1 MPKTLSL
8 KGKLCLTA
16 LLLLLGAGCS
26 TSAESEPSSESAGNA
41 PIQPTSASI
50 TVAAVGDI
58 MLGGTARPELRRYG
72 YDYPFEHVA
81 TLLQDADI
89 AFGNLEG
96 PLTDAGAPEGDK
108 QYVFRSPPAKVVPA
122 LKRAGFDV
130 LSLANNHTLDYG
142 PQGLADT
149 EAALRTHGIAAIGA
163 GADGRAARAPVIL
176 DVRGKKLG
184 FLAYSLTLPENFF
197 ATATRPG
204 TAFGLEDH
212 VRADVAALKSRV
224 DFVLVSFHW
233 GQEGKTD
240 LRDYQVRVGR
250 AAIEAGAHAVIGHHP
265 HILQGVEHYRGG
277 VILYSLGNFVFGSY
291 SRSAIRSVVA
301 QLLFDDQGLR
311 ELRLVPINVNNI
323 AFNFQPKLLSPEA
336 AAASVAHLQTLSRA
350 LGTELA
356 NDDGVAVLRLPVVTT
371 PPAQAG
377 ER

>member
-1 MPKTLSL
+1 
-8 KGKLCLTA
+8 
-16 LLLLLGAGCS
+16 
-26 TSAESEPSSESAGNA
+26 
-41 PIQPTSASI
+41 
-50 TVAAVGDI
+50 

-72 YDYPFEHVA
+72 YDHPFEHVA
-81 TLLQDADI
+81 SLLQDADI

-96 PLTDAGAPEGDK
+96 PLTEGGIPEGDK

-122 LKRAGFDV
+122 LKRAGFDI
-130 LSLANNHTLDYG
+130 LSLANNHSLDYG

-149 EAALRTHGIAAIGA
+149 QAALRAHGIAAVGA
-163 GADGRAARAPVIL
+163 GAEGRAARAPAIL
-176 DVRGKKLG
+176 EVRGKRFG

-197 ATATRPG
+197 ATDTRPG
-204 TAFGLEDH
+204 TAFGNEEH
-212 VRADVAALKSRV
+212 VRADVAALKNHV

-233 GQEGKTD
+233 GQEGKTE
-240 LRDYQVRVGR
+240 LRDYQMRVGR

-265 HILQGVEHYRGG
+265 HILQGVERYRDG

-301 QLLFDDQGLR
+301 QLIFDDRGLR
-311 ELRLVPINVNNI
+311 EVRLVPINVNNI

-336 AAASVAHLQTLSRA
+336 AAASVEHLQTLAAA

-356 NDDGVAVLRLPVVTT
+356 NQDGVAVLRLPDGAS
-371 PPAQAG
+371 PALAG

>member
-1 MPKTLSL
+1 MSKTLSL
-8 KGKLCLTA
+8 NGKIGLAVVFLV
-16 LLLLLGAGCS
+16 LGAACS
-26 TSAESEPSSESAGNA
+26 TSAESGPSSENAQNA
-41 PIQPTSASI
+41 PISPTNAI
-50 TVAAVGDI
+50 VTIAAVGDI

-81 TLLQDADI
+81 TLLQGADL

-96 PLTDAGAPEGDK
+96 PLTDAGVPEGDK
-108 QYVFRSPPAKVVPA
+108 QYVFRSPPAKAVPA

-130 LSLANNHTLDYG
+130 LSLANNHSLDYG

-149 EAALRTHGIAAIGA
+149 EAALRAHGIAAVGA
-163 GADGRAARAPVIL
+163 GADERRARAPAIVE
-176 DVRGKKLG
+176 VRGKKVG

-197 ATATRPG
+197 ANATRPG
-204 TAFGLEDH
+204 TAFGHEQH
-212 VRADVAALKSRV
+212 VRTDVAALRRQV
-224 DFVLVSFHW
+224 DLVLVSFHW
-233 GQEGKTD
+233 GQEGKTE

-265 HILQGVEHYRGG
+265 HILQGVERYRDG

-301 QLLFDDQGLR
+301 QLAFDDGGLR
-311 ELRLVPINVNNI
+311 EVRLVPINVNNI

-336 AAASVAHLQTLSRA
+336 AAESVRHLQTLSAA

-356 NDDGVAVLRLPVVTT
+356 DEEGVAVLRLPVVAAQ
-371 PPAQAG
+371 PAPSSKH
-377 ER
+377 

>member
-1 MPKTLSL
+1 MFQNE
-8 KGKLCLTA
+8 KLCLMA

-41 PIQPTSASI
+41 PIPPTNAPT

-130 LSLANNHTLDYG
+130 LSLANNHSLDYG
-142 PQGLADT
+142 PHGLADT
-149 EAALRTHGIAAIGA
+149 EAALRAHGIAAIGA
-163 GADGRAARAPVIL
+163 GVDARAARAPAV
-176 DVRGKKLG
+176 VEARGKKLG

-197 ATATRPG
+197 ATDNRPG
-204 TAFGLEDH
+204 TAFGHEDQ

-233 GQEGKTD
+233 GQEGKTE
-240 LRDYQVRVGR
+240 LRDYQVRVGH

-265 HILQGVEHYRGG
+265 HILQGVERYRDG

-301 QLLFDDQGLR
+301 QLLFDDRGLR
-311 ELRLVPINVNNI
+311 EVRLVPINVNNI

-336 AAASVAHLQTLSRA
+336 AAVSVTHLQTLSRP

-356 NDDGVAVLRLPVVTT
+356 NEDGVAVLRLPVVAT
-371 PPAQAG
+371 PSAHAG